1 MSLATLGLNLIREGF
16 ALAID
21 CACCIGELCDG
32 IPCVS
37 NRECQEAELVPDAT
51 CQCKRLQCTSEC
63 CQSDEDC
70 PEGYYCLDCAC
81 VPKCTGEPCTEDFDC
96 NDGCVCAGGQCFP
109 ASDMVYCQR
118 NPDDLDAEPRC
129 RFGRPADPSLIV
141 AGPFTSYGICCFVGC
156 DCKYIC
162 NPVSLACNPNPDGE
176 YSSQSECE
184 GACGDPDDMG
194 RCCQSVVDYDDD
206 GKAISYETGPAD
218 VCPSTREWCKSDPP
232 VEMPGQRTFRSFNPL
247 FDNCDLCPVNAQGP
261 CCLDGECKMGLDR
274 LECEDA
280 GGEFKGDSWIDC
292 ETPRDPAVGQFFD
305 YACPGCN
312 GQGDCACEDNEF
324 CDGMAC
330 SECGDNLFDV
340 TPGQTTF
347 TNIELSGP
355 SNLYVYIRDCKFGER
370 IDGDRE
376 VSVYVGDQLAGKVAC
391 RDKTN
396 ECTNGG
402 VIETNLEGK
411 IELREASTD
420 ITVCITVEDAC
431 GDPCGTIPAMGAIGA
446 CCGVKPFVLVTQEDL
461 NEHFA
466 DVLCDPEFPNDSPA
480 GPGAWFDL
488 YSWLLSLGWSEAF
501 AVKKR
506 IAGNG
511 CNIEIWGVPGGP
523 CDNFAP
529 FPCISEN
536 QSGPYPGTDF
546 TTSLPG
552 CCPEPVSSCVDE
564 VGGGIKVD
572 EWQCSELRG
581 KFVEGGVC
589 ENNPCPSV
597 DACCVTPYRLS
608 GGNDSATE
616 TDFPNAEAA
625 VSFCEELNYPNPLSD
640 CYAVPGSEGGWL
652 WRQAFPLAEPFCV
665 PGCED
670 CSPPIF
676 DENTPLE
683 GFYKECVAGKTC
695 DDNPC
700 RNAAGRNPLP

>member
-1 MSLATLGLNLIREGF
+1 MSLATQGLNLIREGF

-21 CACCIGELCDG
+21 CACCIAEQCDN

-37 NRECQEAELVPDAT
+37 SRECQEAGLVPDAT
-51 CQCKRLQCTSEC
+51 CKCLQGQCTSLDC
-63 CQSDEDC
+63 LTDEDC
-70 PEGYYCLDCAC
+70 PEGYYCLDGVC
-81 VPKCTGEPCTEDFDC
+81 VPNCTGEPCTEDFDC

-118 NPDDLDAEPRC
+118 DPDDLEADPRC
-129 RFGRPADPSLIV
+129 RFGRPSDPSLIV
-141 AGPFTSYGICCFVGC
+141 GGPFTSYGICCFVGC

-162 NPVSLACNPNPDGE
+162 NPVSYACDPNPDGE
-176 YSSQSECE
+176 YGSQSECE
-184 GACGDPDDMG
+184 GACGDPDDLG
-194 RCCQSVVDYDDD
+194 RCCQSVVDYDEN

-232 VEMPGQRTFRSFNPL
+232 VEPPGQRTFRSFNPL

-292 ETPRDPAVGQFFD
+292 ETPRDPSVGQFFD

-347 TNIELSGP
+347 TGIELSKP
-355 SNLYVYIRDCKFGER
+355 SKLYVYIRDCKFGER

-376 VSVYVGDQLAGKVAC
+376 VSVYVGGQLVGKVTC

-402 VIETNLEGK
+402 VIETNLEGE

-420 ITVCITVEDAC
+420 ITVCITVEDA
-431 GDPCGTIPAMGAIGA
+431 GD
-446 CCGVKPFVLVTQEDL
+446 K
-461 NEHFA
+461 
-466 DVLCDPEFPNDSPA
+466 
-480 GPGAWFDL
+480 
-488 YSWLLSLGWSEAF
+488 
-501 AVKKR
+501 
-506 IAGNG
+506 
-511 CNIEIWGVPGGP
+511 
-523 CDNFAP
+523 
-529 FPCISEN
+529 
-536 QSGPYPGTDF
+536 
-546 TTSLPG
+546 
-552 CCPEPVSSCVDE
+552 
-564 VGGGIKVD
+564 
-572 EWQCSELRG
+572 
-581 KFVEGGVC
+581 
-589 ENNPCPSV
+589 
-597 DACCVTPYRLS
+597 DACCVTRYRT
-608 GGNDSATE
+608 NDGTDPATE
-616 TDFPNAEAA
+616 TDFPTAEAA
-625 VSFCEELNYPNPLSD
+625 ISWCEEQDYPNPLSD
-640 CYAVPGSEGGWL
+640 CYAVPGVDGGWI
-652 WRQAFPLAEPFCV
+652 WRQAVADGEPECI

-676 DENTPLE
+676 DENTPLD

-700 RNAAGRNPLP
+700 LANEEWYVDCYTHDGIAECNDCGAGPFTSDTEANAWMNANPPPEGCEYTLVNPTRRNPLP